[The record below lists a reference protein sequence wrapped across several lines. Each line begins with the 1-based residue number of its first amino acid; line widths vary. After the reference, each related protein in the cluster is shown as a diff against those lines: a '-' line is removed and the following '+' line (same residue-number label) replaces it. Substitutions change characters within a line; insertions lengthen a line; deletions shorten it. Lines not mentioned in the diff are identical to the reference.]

1 MTICPNLSDDQVKLA
16 FSKFDTSGDD
26 KLDYREFCEMIKQKV
41 GEGVR
46 MVLFIILTQF
56 ILQYSIRLYVLM
68 QYSEC
73 TKSYVTY
80 QVSTFRRWRG
90 MAKADS

>member
-41 GEGVR
+41 GGGGCENG
-46 MVLFIILTQF
+46 TNQ
-56 ILQYSIRLYVLM
+56 
-68 QYSEC
+68 
-73 TKSYVTY
+73 
-80 QVSTFRRWRG
+80 
-90 MAKADS
+90 

>member
-46 MVLFIILTQF
+46 MVLFIILIQF
-56 ILQYSIRLYVLM
+56 ILQYSIGLYVL
-68 QYSEC
+68 
-73 TKSYVTY
+73 
-80 QVSTFRRWRG
+80 FRMYKKLYNLPSFYFQEMERNG
-90 MAKADS
+90 

>member
-41 GEGVR
+41 GGGGVR
-46 MVLFIILTQF
+46 LVLFIIFIQF
-56 ILQYSIRLYVLM
+56 IQYSIRLYVLM

-73 TKSYVTY
+73 TKSYITY

>member
-41 GEGVR
+41 GGGGVR
-46 MVLFIILTQF
+46 LVLFIIFKYL
-56 ILQYSIRLYVLM
+56 ILQVVMEAEKMWLEIADIMS
-68 QYSEC
+68 
-73 TKSYVTY
+73 
-80 QVSTFRRWRG
+80 
-90 MAKADS
+90 MAYLNLKA

>member
-46 MVLFIILTQF
+46 MVLFIILIQF
-56 ILQYSIRLYVLM
+56 ILQYSIRLYVL
-68 QYSEC
+68 
-73 TKSYVTY
+73 
-80 QVSTFRRWRG
+80 FRMYKMLYNLPSFYFQEMERNG
-90 MAKADS
+90 

>member
-41 GEGVR
+41 GGGGVR
-46 MVLFIILTQF
+46 LVLFIILIQF
-56 ILQYSIRLYVLM
+56 IQYIQYQALCTNPVFRMYQIFHNLPSISFQEMERN
-68 QYSEC
+68 
-73 TKSYVTY
+73 
-80 QVSTFRRWRG
+80 G
-90 MAKADS
+90 